1 VRSVRN
7 VPTTILTG
15 FFGVG
20 KTTAIKS
27 MLTRKPPHETWAVLI
42 NEFGEVS
49 VDQAAIE
56 KESIS
61 DNVIIQEI
69 PGGCMCCMM
78 NVPMQVGI
86 LEILR
91 RIKPDRLLIEPT
103 GIGHPAGILDELRGP
118 QLSTTLNVK
127 AVICLVDPRHALDS
141 RIQSVNVFNDQI
153 HLADILVASKADIA
167 DADELKFFYEWAEQ
181 IFPPKLRILEA
192 HNGDLD
198 LLLLDLDIEYTKAPL
213 FPHAHGHV
221 HTELAAKQEKIV
233 IEPGKPHRALNQGL
247 GYQGCGWIFSAEEV
261 FDKEMLI
268 DLLEPPGLSDLP
280 KGAVIERLKG
290 VFRVKKGWVLVDRVN
305 SEFTLSEIAYR
316 NDSRLEVVVSE
327 HLKADWDELERRL
340 MKCSIS

>member
-1 VRSVRN
+1 MDSIRK

-27 MLTRKPPHETWAVLI
+27 MLTRKPPHEIWAVLI

-49 VDQAAIE
+49 VDQAAVE

-69 PGGCMCCMM
+69 PGGCMCCMT
-78 NVPMQVGI
+78 NVPMEVGI

-91 RIKPDRLLIEPT
+91 RVKPDRLLIEPT

-118 QLSTTLNVK
+118 QLSTSLNVK

-167 DADELKFFYEWAEQ
+167 NADELKFFYEWAEQ
-181 IFPPKLRILEA
+181 LFPPKLRIIEA
-192 HNGDLD
+192 RHGDLE
-198 LLLLDLDIEYTKAPL
+198 LLLLDLDIENAKAPL

-221 HTELAAKQEKIV
+221 HRERAAKQEVIV
-233 IEPGKPHRALNQGL
+233 IEQGNPHRALNQGL
-247 GYQGCGWIFSAEEV
+247 GYRGCGWIFSAEEV
-261 FDKEMLI
+261 FDSEMVV
-268 DLLEPPGLSDLP
+268 DLLGPPGLLGLP
-280 KGAVIERLKG
+280 KGAIIERLKG
-290 VFRVKKGWVLVDRVN
+290 VFRVEKGWVLVNRVN
-305 SEFTLSEIAYR
+305 GEFTLSEIAYR
-316 NDSRLEVVVSE
+316 NDSRLEVIVSE
-327 HLKADWDELERRL
+327 DLKPDWDELERRL
-340 MKCSIS
+340 IKCSIS

>member
-1 VRSVRN
+1 MDSIRK

-20 KTTAIKS
+20 KTTAIKP
-27 MLTRKPPHETWAVLI
+27 MLTRKPRHEIWAVLI

-56 KESIS
+56 NESIS

-118 QLSTTLNVK
+118 QLSTSLNVK

-153 HLADILVASKADIA
+153 HLADILVASKADMA
-167 DADELKFFYEWAEQ
+167 NAEELKFFYEWAEQ
-181 IFPPKLRILEA
+181 LFPPKLRIIETR
-192 HNGDLD
+192 NGDLD
-198 LLLLDLDIEYTKAPL
+198 LLLLDLDIENTKAPL
-213 FPHAHGHV
+213 FPHAHGNV
-221 HTELAAKQEKIV
+221 HLERAAKQEMIV
-233 IEPGKPHRALNQGL
+233 VEQGNPHRALNQGL

-261 FDKEMLI
+261 FDPEMVV
-268 DLLEPPGLSDLP
+268 DLLGPPGLCGLP
-280 KGAVIERLKG
+280 KGAIIERLKG
-290 VFRVKKGWVLVDRVN
+290 EFRVKKKWILVNRVN
-305 SEFTLSEIAYR
+305 GEFTLSEIAYR

-327 HLKADWDELERRL
+327 HLKPDWDELERRL
-340 MKCSIS
+340 MQCSIS

>member
-1 VRSVRN
+1 MDSIRK

-27 MLTRKPPHETWAVLI
+27 MLTRKPPHEIWAVLI

-49 VDQAAIE
+49 VDQVAIE
-56 KESIS
+56 KKSIS

-69 PGGCMCCMM
+69 PGRCMCCMM
-78 NVPMQVGI
+78 NVPMHVGI

-118 QLSTTLNVK
+118 QLSTSLNVK

-153 HLADILVASKADIA
+153 HLADILVASKADMA
-167 DADELKFFYEWAEQ
+167 NADELKIFYEWAEQ
-181 IFPPKLRILEA
+181 LFPPKLTIIEA
-192 HNGDLD
+192 RNGDID
-198 LLLLDLDIEYTKAPL
+198 LLLLDLDIENTKAPL

-221 HTELAAKQEKIV
+221 HTKIAPKQEMIV
-233 IEPGKPHRALNQGL
+233 IEQGNPHRALNQGL

-261 FDKEMLI
+261 FDPEMVVH
-268 DLLEPPGLSDLP
+268 LLGPPGLWGLP
-280 KGAVIERLKG
+280 KGVMIERLKV
-290 VFRVKKGWVLVDRVN
+290 VFRVEKGGV
-305 SEFTLSEIAYR
+305 
-316 NDSRLEVVVSE
+316 
-327 HLKADWDELERRL
+327 
-340 MKCSIS
+340 